1 MRQCSAILLSAVV
14 SLFATSCIRSSM
26 VVEVKK
32 DGSGSILSR
41 YYFSPQMLAL
51 IDQLGALPQLEG
63 AGQQGPD
70 LGMIKQLAKPD
81 KESLEADEKNLGE
94 GVRYVK
100 HEAGKDADGWEGYVV
115 TYEFDDISKVHINQ
129 KSVPGKAKELA
140 ESAGE
145 DLEAT
150 KGGQVTF
157 SKEGDVLT
165 IHTTLAEGSMDELVD
180 QDQLDQ
186 ANQMGMKPSQAIQMA
201 AGMSDGMRVGMF
213 VRIDGGIA
221 ETNAEHVTGNLI
233 ILTEA
238 DVTKVLSDPDF
249 AQFVDRVA
257 DDPDGIED
265 GEIQELFGKLEA
277 MTLETSDTV
286 TVRFQ

>member
-1 MRQCSAILLSAVV
+1 
-14 SLFATSCIRSSM
+14 M

-70 LGMIKQLAKPD
+70 LGMIKELAKPD

-145 DLEAT
+145 DLEAN

-165 IHTTLAEGSMDELVD
+165 IHTTLAEGSMDEFVD

-186 ANQMGMKPSQAIQMA
+186 AKQMGMKPSQAIQMA

-238 DVTKVLSDPDF
+238 DVAKVLSDPDF

-257 DDPDGIED
+257 DDPDGIKD